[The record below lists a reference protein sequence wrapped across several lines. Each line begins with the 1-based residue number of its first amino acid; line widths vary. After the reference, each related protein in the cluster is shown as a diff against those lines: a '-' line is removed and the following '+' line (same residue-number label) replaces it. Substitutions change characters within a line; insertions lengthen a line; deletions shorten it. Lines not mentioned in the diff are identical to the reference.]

1 MKKEVSVL
9 SAVVGMM
16 ATTTL
21 ADEVVNYQQGK
32 VSDSRYLLA
41 SADGMT
47 CGKEM
52 KEKVKECKKMM
63 EEAKCGSKMKEC
75 KTLLKE
81 KSKEMSCGSKM
92 KSHKEMSCG
101 GMMKT
106 KEKAKE
112 MACGQCGA
120 MK

>member
-1 MKKEVSVL
+1 MKKEITAI
-9 SAVVGMM
+9 SAAVGMIASTAM
-16 ATTTL
+16 ADQL
-21 ADEVVNYQQGK
+21 VSYQQGK

-52 KEKVKECKKMM
+52 KEKMKECKKMM
-63 EEAKCGSKMKEC
+63 KEASCGSKMKEC
-75 KTLLKE
+75 KKLLKE
-81 KSKEMSCGSKM
+81 KGKEGNCGA
-92 KSHKEMSCG
+92 
-101 GMMKT
+101 MMKKGT

>member
-1 MKKEVSVL
+1 MKKEFTAVST
-9 SAVVGMM
+9 AIGVVVSSVI
-16 ATTTL
+16 AE
-21 ADEVVNYQQGK
+21 DVVSYKQGN

-63 EEAKCGSKMKEC
+63 KEATCGEKMKEC
-75 KTLLKE
+75 KTLLQKV
-81 KSKEMSCGSKM
+81 KDNDSSCGA
-92 KSHKEMSCG
+92 
-101 GMMKT
+101 MMKKS

-112 MACGQCGA
+112 MTCGKCGA

>member
-1 MKKEVSVL
+1 MKKGITAIST
-9 SAVVGMM
+9 AVGMI
-16 ATTTL
+16 ATTAL
-21 ADEVVNYQQGK
+21 ADGLVSYQQGK

-41 SADGMT
+41 SADEMT

-63 EEAKCGSKMKEC
+63 KEMKCGTEMMKEMEEC
-75 KTLLKE
+75 KKI
-81 KSKEMSCGSKM
+81 MNKM
-92 KSHKEMSCG
+92 NG
-101 GMMKT
+101 DT
-106 KEKAKE
+106 KKKAKE

>member
-1 MKKEVSVL
+1 MKKGITAIST
-9 SAVVGMM
+9 AVGMI

-21 ADEVVNYQQGK
+21 ADNLVSYQQGK

-41 SADGMT
+41 SADEMT

-63 EEAKCGSKMKEC
+63 EEASCGSKMKEC
-75 KTLLKE
+75 KKLLKE
-81 KSKEMSCGSKM
+81 KGKEMSCGAMM
-92 KSHKEMSCG
+92 K
-101 GMMKT
+101 KT